1 MDKLKKAEED
11 LTLEDIC
18 IHYYTGQSI
27 FISGEGR
34 NKVFCYRHGVETNV
48 GNIQLDEWIRIAR
61 QLIDRY
67 GEQTMFQQLVEWEK
81 EHCPWVRS
89 DSESEQKALEYHV
102 SRMQDNPLWC
112 DYIPFNRKYRPEVL
126 LKADIL
132 QVQCVGCGNTF
143 ELTTE
148 RYKNICLCS
157 SGKLYCDYCHGLMS
171 IQHVS
176 HCEEGHENRGEL
188 L

>member
-11 LTLEDIC
+11 LTLEDIR

-67 GEQTMFQQLVEWEK
+67 GE
-81 EHCPWVRS
+81 
-89 DSESEQKALEYHV
+89 
-102 SRMQDNPLWC
+102 
-112 DYIPFNRKYRPEVL
+112 
-126 LKADIL
+126 
-132 QVQCVGCGNTF
+132 
-143 ELTTE
+143 
-148 RYKNICLCS
+148 
-157 SGKLYCDYCHGLMS
+157 
-171 IQHVS
+171 
-176 HCEEGHENRGEL
+176 
-188 L
+188 